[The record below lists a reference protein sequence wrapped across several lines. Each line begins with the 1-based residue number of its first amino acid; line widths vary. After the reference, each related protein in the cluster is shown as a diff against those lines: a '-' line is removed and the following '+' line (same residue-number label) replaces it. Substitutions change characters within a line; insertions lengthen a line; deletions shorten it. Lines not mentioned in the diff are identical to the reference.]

1 MANGTIVEMGMTY
14 DSYNG
19 YNHSSYVQTIYPANG
34 GWTRVYET
42 DDANTVESLRIMDYN
57 RNFTDE
63 SPMEWVTY
71 NYQNKLHYISRTIF
85 IWGNIQYSFDMCNN
99 NKTIY
104 LNGKHYEMTTMPIEF
119 WTSLPLSI
127 KNNMQIINYKM
138 HTNSEVQVSTSEGL
152 QTGYRSVS
160 FDTNSVEFIED
171 EPAFP
176 ETIREGN
183 YGFIPVLV
191 EKHSSIDTP
200 TDGSGSQ
207 YQFDMNMVAYNN
219 SPSDGTNIYPPV
231 STSYLYSNPSD
242 YSNNNYNNIA
252 KTKNNITF
260 VKSGGRAFITYKVYI
275 NNEMHYISKYPVLTY
290 MNSGNVSDLLNKLR
304 NFTIDGVTYEIKL
317 LSADQWKILN
327 HKLYRDDKVDT
338 ILERGH
344 DTWDDGSVHETLLTT
359 FMATSSY
366 GYYSDD
372 TDVDSNYQRAYFRC
386 AWFKDE
392 SFPVYDTFFNNMIG
406 EYGCFYPVIKKY
418 NPSSEKNIEKFGT
431 LQITRSE
438 STRLYSQ
445 PINSDYTSCP
455 VHTNNTFTFVSTS
468 NENLKWKW
476 IKTKLNNKI
485 IYISK
490 VFLDADMEPSD
501 IINNMKDITIDG
513 IPYRMR
519 LLSMDEWKSIDKEVL
534 YQIDFGI
541 CKNRYERQNNDS
553 DEDYYRKS
561 TACFR
566 TLTSTT
572 YASSGNYEWFGG
584 YDRVYHQRYVTG
596 NTLEYG
602 SDVYPDQEKWG
613 YLPVLE
619 LVNIPPT
626 ISGSD
631 SNLGDKTQT
640 FSVSYTVD
648 DADSNDILTITEK
661 LNGTTVR
668 TINNAVRNQTYSFSV
683 TSSQFANL
691 ALYETNTIQIIV
703 SDGKLSVTRSYTFR
717 KTNTAPVINYTG
729 SNNLGIIS
737 SKPTIRYTV
746 TDAEGDDITITERL
760 NHKVLQTYTVSS
772 GTECT
777 VNIPNMSWL
786 GCGNTSSAI
795 EINAR
800 DSAGGSSNKTITF
813 RRAIDRIEVITN
825 PIKTDKAVTKISLE
839 VGWNTENAS
848 GQVFVTNN
856 AFDESPY
863 WEDMTNYVGS
873 NLVYNI
879 INDTKY
885 SADWGISV
893 KVIVKKDGGSTGEVS
908 LYSIKGTY
916 E

>member
-1 MANGTIVEMGMTY
+1 MAIGDIIKFGRWRYGSTEYSEYLYGDTHSIGY
-14 DSYNG
+14 DYYDNLRLEVD
-19 YNHSSYVQTIYPANG
+19 YHD
-34 GWTRVYET
+34 T
-42 DDANTVESLRIMDYN
+42 DAISWVSAQIDNREYYMPLNTVIN
-57 RNFTDE
+57 
-63 SPMEWVTY
+63 
-71 NYQNKLHYISRTIF
+71 YISFNEAKSLCNTEYIIDGTKYVFTLLTRAKWESIPQVVYSKLDYPLYASGSTHEYFFTSETASPYVYGAFRTSASVPFSTDLIPDTQ
-85 IWGNIQYSFDMCNN
+85 ISSFDQ
-99 NKTIY
+99 T
-104 LNGKHYEMTTMPIEF
+104 NG
-119 WTSLPLSI
+119 
-127 KNNMQIINYKM
+127 
-138 HTNSEVQVSTSEGL
+138 
-152 QTGYRSVS
+152 RVS
-160 FDTNSVEFIED
+160 FVPILLKK
-171 EPAFP
+171 
-176 ETIREGN
+176 
-183 YGFIPVLV
+183 YLV
-191 EKHSSIDTP
+191 DTP
-200 TDGSGSQ
+200 TDGSGYQ

-219 SPSDGTNIYPPV
+219 NPSDGVNIYPPS
-231 STSYLYSNPSD
+231 STSYLYTDPSD

-260 VKSGGRAFITYKVYI
+260 VKSEGSFITYKVYI
-275 NNEMHYISKYPVLTY
+275 NNEMHYISKHPVLTH
-290 MNSGNVSDLLNKLR
+290 MNSGNVNDLLNKLR

-317 LSADQWKILN
+317 LSAGQWEILN
-327 HKLYRDDKVDT
+327 HKLYRDEKVDT
-338 ILERGH
+338 ILERSY

-386 AWFKDE
+386 GWFKDGNL
-392 SFPVYDTFFNNMIG
+392 PTYDVFFDNMIG

-418 NPSSEKNIEKFGT
+418 NPNSEKNIEKFGT

-455 VHTNNTFTFVSTS
+455 VHTGNTFTFVSTS

-476 IKTKLNNKI
+476 IKTKLNDKI

-501 IINNMKDITIDG
+501 IVNNMKNITIDG

-519 LLSMDEWKSIDKEVL
+519 LLSMDEWKSIDKEIL

-541 CKNRYERQNNDS
+541 CKNGYERQRNEK

-584 YDRVYHQRYVTG
+584 YDKIYHQRYVTG
-596 NTLEYG
+596 NTLERG
-602 SDVYPDQEKWG
+602 NNDRLPDQLKWG

-619 LVNIPPT
+619 LLNIPPT

-640 FSVSYTVD
+640 FSVSYTVND
-648 DADSNDILTITEK
+648 EDSNDILTITEK

-668 TINNAVRNQTYSFSV
+668 TINNAVRNQSYSFSV
-683 TSSQFANL
+683 TTSQFANL
-691 ALYETNTIQIIV
+691 ALYETSTIEIIV
-703 SDGKLSVTRSYTFR
+703 SDGRLSATRTYTFR

-729 SNNLGIIS
+729 SDNLGIIN

-760 NHKVLQTYTVSS
+760 NGKVLQTYTVSS
-772 GTECT
+772 GTSCT

-786 GCGNTSSAI
+786 GCGNSTNTI

-813 RRAIDRIEVITN
+813 TRAIDRIEVITN

-848 GQVFVTNN
+848 GQVFVCNN
-856 AFDESPY
+856 AYDAHPT
-863 WEDMTNYVGS
+863 WENMTNSVGS
-873 NLVYNI
+873 NLVYNLT
-879 INDTKY
+879 NTTKT
-885 SADWGISV
+885 AAEWGVSV